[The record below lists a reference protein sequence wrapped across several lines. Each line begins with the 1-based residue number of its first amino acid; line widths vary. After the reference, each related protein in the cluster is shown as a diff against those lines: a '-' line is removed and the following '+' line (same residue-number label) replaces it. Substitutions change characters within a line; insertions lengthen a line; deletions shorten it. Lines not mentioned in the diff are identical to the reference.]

1 MSLQQIDV
9 KNFMMLLGS
18 NSPAP
23 GGGSASAL
31 VGAAGISLCQMAASL
46 TVNKK
51 KYAEFQENAEQV
63 LGAAATLTEEY
74 LNLMERDTE
83 AFQSV
88 MLARKLPKDT
98 EAQKSIRNAAIQSAT
113 KKATLVPLEMLRL
126 CLRAMHLLNRMRLG
140 CNPNCISDLG
150 VGASCIR
157 TAAEGAYLNV
167 CINLDG
173 LSDTEFVEETYREAT
188 QLKREVC
195 AFADTLSHSIE
206 QQLVPDCNQTEG

>member
-31 VGAAGISLCQMAASL
+31 VGATGISLCQMAGSL

-51 KYAEFQENAEQV
+51 KYTEFQENAEQV
-63 LGAAATLTEEY
+63 IGGAAILTEDY
-74 LNLMERDTE
+74 LNLMERDTA
-83 AFQSV
+83 AFQSL
-88 MLARKLPKDT
+88 MLAMKLPKDT
-98 EAQKSIRNAAIQSAT
+98 EAQKSIRNTAIASAT

-126 CLRAMHLLNRMRLG
+126 CLRAMHLLNRMSLG

-157 TAAEGAYLNV
+157 AAAEGAYLNV
-167 CINLDG
+167 CINLGG
-173 LSDTEFVEETYREAT
+173 LSDQDFAEETYREAT

-195 AFADTLSHSIE
+195 AFADTLYRSIE
-206 QQLVPDCNQTEG
+206 QQLMPRCNQTDG